1 MSFESTV
8 RAHQGPNSNFSYT
21 DTCSNKEATSSS
33 SPSSVHLF
41 DDINKDANVISYL
54 DGIEGMPGDDGT
66 HAAGAAGHKVLEEG
80 LRGGFVLTCVLA
92 HLDTEKTLAKR
103 MKGSVWLGVET
114 LLFTR
119 RSRSKVCAT

>member
-1 MSFESTV
+1 MVQTPTFRTLTHV
-8 RAHQGPNSNFSYT
+8 
-21 DTCSNKEATSSS
+21 ATKKQQVVPL

-41 DDINKDANVISYL
+41 DDISRDANVISYL

-66 HAAGAAGHKVLEEG
+66 HAASAAGHKVLEEG

-103 MKGSVWLGVET
+103 MKGRVWLGVET